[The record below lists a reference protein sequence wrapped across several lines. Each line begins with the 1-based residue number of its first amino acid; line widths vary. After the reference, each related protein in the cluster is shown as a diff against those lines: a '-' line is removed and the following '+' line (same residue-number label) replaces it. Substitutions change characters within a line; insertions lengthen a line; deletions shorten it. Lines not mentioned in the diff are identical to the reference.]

1 MPMQM
6 RFALIS
12 AGLLFLMPLLAGILK
27 ASVFWCLA
35 IYAVFILNAAM
46 GAKRVGREGG
56 LMAMRGILMVQGVM
70 IVVFYL
76 VGRFINLLAL
86 SGDRIDLT
94 PLHYGIF
101 IVIALAA
108 IGAGMV
114 ASKKPAATPET
125 DTSDA

>member
-12 AGLLFLMPLLAGILK
+12 AGLLFLMPLLAGIFK

-35 IYAVFILNAAM
+35 IYAIFILNAAI

-56 LMAMRGILMVQGVM
+56 LMAMRGILMAQGVL

-76 VGRFINLLAL
+76 IGRFINIIAL
-86 SGDRIDLT
+86 SGDRVDLT
-94 PLHYGIF
+94 PVHYGIF
-101 IVIALAA
+101 VIIAAAA
-108 IGAGMV
+108 IGAGLV
-114 ASKKPAATPET
+114 ASKKPVAKPET
-125 DTSDA
+125 DSSEA